1 MSPRTTWT
9 IAGHLSVIGWV
20 RTIRIRVTLFKK
32 VKPSLVLVSRMAWGN
47 LRKPEQHVGL
57 DYKTLDKG
65 YFESGIELNQIY
77 NGLGLGG
84 FYRYGPN
91 QLSKFQDNIAVKI
104 SFVLNLGI

>member
-1 MSPRTTWT
+1 
-9 IAGHLSVIGWV
+9 L
-20 RTIRIRVTLFKK
+20 
-32 VKPSLVLVSRMAWGN
+32 N
-47 LRKPEQHVGL
+47 
-57 DYKTLDKG
+57 KG

-104 SFVLNLGI
+104 SFVLNLGL